1 MAKMTLDEAGREYL
15 VEIGLE
21 PVGNRA
27 ILVQY
32 APNDNLG
39 DKLAH
44 LFTSEPYILQMCKN
58 ELVLLPMHTRIAVG
72 TVLYYSLE
80 NKVALQLSYPS
91 IQSVEITEKG
101 TNYMVAITTDTDT
114 IHLLSPKKGVSAF
127 MGATGAW
134 HTNNID
140 DTLQMLKNLQADAA
154 DGIN

>member
-91 IQSVEITEKG
+91 IQSVEVTEKG